1 MLPLPSLC
9 CKYPDSQ
16 VSSNLFLYVPSN
28 QVLLHNLGSVTM
40 VWRSL
45 KLRRWPDTSQ
55 RMRAQ
60 LQTSS
65 LIGTLSIL
73 KNLKL
78 ETLSPMAAISFMS
91 LGGQPKK
98 NQTRRSAPLPNLSQR
113 ERNSRSFSSA
123 PLDSVTKIFNT
134 SFWLWSLTLAFPWTE
149 TSRFLTFRTTSS
161 LETVFVNSKA
171 SLSRTEHWSSSAS
184 RKVVSSLKMFSQ
196 SLTLSAVCLFQ
207 QIKLKLTKE
216 SSRSVMQSLKRTKS

>member
-1 MLPLPSLC
+1 
-9 CKYPDSQ
+9 
-16 VSSNLFLYVPSN
+16 
-28 QVLLHNLGSVTM
+28 M

-45 KLRRWPDTSQ
+45 KWRCWLDTSQ
-55 RMRAQ
+55 KTPAQ
-60 LQTSS
+60 WPTSS

-78 ETLSPMAAISFMS
+78 VTVLPMVAISSMS
-91 LGGQPKK
+91 LEDQLKK
-98 NQTRRSAPLPNLSQR
+98 NQTRRSVPLPNLSQR
-113 ERNSRSFSSA
+113 GRNSKSFSSA

-134 SFWLWSLTLAFPWTE
+134 LSWLWSLTLAFPWTE

-161 LETVFVNSKA
+161 LEAVFANSKA
-171 SLSRTEHWSSSAS
+171 SLSRTEHLSSLAS
-184 RKVVSSLKMFSQ
+184 LKVVSLLKTFSQ
-196 SLTLSAVCLFQ
+196 SLTHLAACLFQ